1 MINEQIFAA
10 AKGCLKG
17 KTVTDLVVGISL
29 IAVELDH
36 KYVGVAYTL
45 RETLGGGCSIFP
57 YANEAIGKSAEEV
70 GSWFVNGTDDVQ
82 RGIGNAVLNA
92 ASQDLPLE
100 DCGNKAQ
107 PFGVEV
113 GPNDTVG
120 MIGMIKPVVKMLKPT
135 GCKFII
141 FDKGKS
147 CGGNTEEEIYPMS
160 DQEKLLPQCSVVFLS
175 GTTTINNTIDNLLA
189 MCKNSRDIVMVG
201 ASTPMYPEG
210 FKNTNVSILAGSW
223 WQEKD
228 KEDVFK
234 AISLASG
241 MQTLS
246 KYMVKK
252 NVRV

>member
-1 MINEQIFAA
+1 MVNEQIFAA
-10 AKGCLKG
+10 AKSCLKG

-57 YANEAIGKSAEEV
+57 YASEAIGKSAEEV
-70 GSWFVNGTDDVQ
+70 GSWFVNGSDDVQ

-92 ASQDLPLE
+92 ASQDLSLE
-100 DCGNKAQ
+100 DCGDKSH
-107 PFGVEV
+107 PFGIEV
-113 GPNDTVG
+113 SRGDTVG
-120 MIGMIKPVVKMLKPT
+120 MIGMIKPVVKMLEPT

-147 CGGNTEEEIYPMS
+147 CGGNSGENIYPMS
-160 DQEKLLPQCSVVFLS
+160 KQETLLPLCSVVFLS
-175 GTTTINNTIDNLLA
+175 GTTTINNSIDGLLS
-189 MCKNSRDIVMVG
+189 MCKYARDIVMVG

-228 KEDVFK
+228 KEDIFK